1 MKRYYY
7 LKHLKTGEF
16 NNIIK
21 TYHFFHVNSVV
32 FLKVIACTIFFRSV
46 FTCQKNL
53 LKNMNK
59 YEYWSTHLLGV
70 EMHIIYG
77 YALLLLNRPFLYLC
91 SNVIPYPIWIFT
103 HILLPT
109 WSHQLFELV
118 VTGRQRVSDPP
129 VLWQMNYEGWFFILF
144 GSFASSGPC
153 DI

>member
-1 MKRYYY
+1 
-7 LKHLKTGEF
+7 
-16 NNIIK
+16 
-21 TYHFFHVNSVV
+21 
-32 FLKVIACTIFFRSV
+32 
-46 FTCQKNL
+46 
-53 LKNMNK
+53 MNK

-118 VTGRQRVSDPP
+118 VTGRQQHQVSDPASC
-129 VLWQMNYEGWFFILF
+129 LGKWTMNWRVIFFIWFLCKF
-144 GSFASSGPC
+144 RALVVHNCMSFIILPLPEEISSLSQQNLYNVLYI
-153 DI
+153 D